1 MKLFVTETGTQEM
14 IDLFDRSDEHTLLV
28 SVLAAVEVRSA
39 VRRRQR
45 VGDISGADADSVIA
59 TLVQETGRIVE
70 HPITAGVIAQA
81 TGLIDR
87 HGLRALDSVQLASA
101 MIARS
106 GLPQNDSLRFVAS
119 DIKLLESAQR
129 EGLLVWNPET
139 GRP

>member
-1 MKLFVTETGTQEM
+1 M

-45 VGDISGADADSVIA
+45 VGDISGIDADSVIA
-59 TLVQETGRIVE
+59 NLVQETGRIVE
-70 HPITAGVIAQA
+70 HPITAAAIAQA

-106 GLPQNDSLRFVAS
+106 GLPQTDSLTFVAS
-119 DIKLLESAQR
+119 DLKLLESAQR
-129 EGLLVWNPET
+129 EGLLVWNPEG